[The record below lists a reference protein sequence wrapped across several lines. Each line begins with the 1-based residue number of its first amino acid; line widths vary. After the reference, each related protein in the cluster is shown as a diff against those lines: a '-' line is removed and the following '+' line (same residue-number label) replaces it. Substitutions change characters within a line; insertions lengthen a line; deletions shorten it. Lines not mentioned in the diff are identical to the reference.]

1 MGESMRRVVL
11 VGLVLATAMFLCNG
25 CGKPKESAA
34 GKSITIWWAQWAP
47 ADGLQELGNDFE
59 KETGIAVKVH
69 QIPWSSYQDQVF
81 LNFGNRQTDFDI
93 VVGDSQWI
101 GRGAT
106 QGLYLELTDWLPKAT
121 DMTKVHPRAK
131 RYLCEYPA
139 GSGKYFA
146 APCETDAVG
155 FSYRKDWFEDEA
167 EKAAFKTKY
176 GRDLAVPNTWAEFKD
191 IAEFFTRPDDKR
203 YGCSLLTGRGYDS
216 LTMGFQQIMW
226 AFGGSWGDESTFKVK
241 GSVDSA
247 ESVEALTFMKALLK
261 FAPEGAANFDYG
273 KNLEVFMNGSVA
285 MAMNYFAFYPGI
297 SASKEMADKAGFFMM
312 PAKGDNRVVSLGG
325 QGFSISKKVPESQ
338 QALAKEFIAWFL
350 QTSIQKKWITKPAGF
365 TANTEILN
373 GDEFKNA
380 TTYNAPFAAS
390 LDYLQDFWNVP
401 SYNELLAAAQRS
413 IGEALDGGKS
423 PEEALGELAAA
434 HERIFADAGLLK

>member
-1 MGESMRRVVL
+1 MRRVVT
-11 VGLVLATAMFLCNG
+11 VGLVLVTAVFLGNG
-25 CGKPKESAA
+25 CGKPQQDESRR
-34 GKSITIWWAQWAP
+34 SITIWWAQWAP
-47 ADGLQELGNDFE
+47 ADGLQELGNEFE

-81 LNFGNRQTDFDI
+81 LNFGNKQTDFDI

-106 QGLYLELTDWLPKAT
+106 QGLYVDLSDWLPRAT
-121 DMTKVHPRAK
+121 DMTRVHPRAK

-155 FSYRKDWFEDEA
+155 FSYRKDWFDDPE

-176 GRDLAVPNTWAEFKD
+176 GRDLTVPGTWTEFRD

-226 AFGGSWGDESTFKVK
+226 AFGGAWGDEATFKVRGFVDSK
-241 GSVDSA
+241 GSA
-247 ESVEALTFMKALLK
+247 EALEFARSLLK

-285 MAMNYFAFYPGI
+285 MAMNYFAFFPGI
-297 SASKEMADKAGFFMM
+297 SASKEMAEKAGFFMM
-312 PAKGDNRVVSLGG
+312 PAKGDNRVISLGG
-325 QGFSISKKVPESQ
+325 QGFSISTKVPHARQEM
-338 QALAKEFIAWFL
+338 AKKFIAWFL
-350 QTSIQKKWITKPAGF
+350 QTDIQKKWITKPAGF
-365 TANTEILN
+365 TANTEVLESE
-373 GDEFKNA
+373 DFRKA
-380 TTYNAPFAAS
+380 TDYNAPFAES
-390 LDYLQDFWNVP
+390 LNYLRDFWNVP
-401 SYNELLAAAQRS
+401 VYNELLASAQRC
-413 IGEALDGGKS
+413 IGEALDGAKS
-423 PEEALGELAAA
+423 PEDALAELAAE
-434 HERIFADAGLLK
+434 HERIFKDAGLLK

>member
-1 MGESMRRVVL
+1 MRRVLVIGLALVTVVL
-11 VGLVLATAMFLCNG
+11 VLSG
-25 CGKPKESAA
+25 CGKPEKDTGA
-34 GKSITIWWAQWAP
+34 KSITIWWAQWAP
-47 ADGLQELGNDFE
+47 ADGLQELGNEFA

-81 LNFGNRQTDFDI
+81 LNFGNKQTDFDI

-106 QGLYLELTDWLPKAT
+106 QGLYVDLTDWLPKAT
-121 DMTKVHPRAK
+121 DVAKIHPRAK

-155 FSYRKDWFEDEA
+155 FSYRKDWFEDA
-167 EKAAFKTKY
+167 GEKTAFKAKY
-176 GRDLAVPNTWAEFKD
+176 GRDLAVPNTWAEFRD
-191 IAEFFTRPDDKR
+191 IAEFFTRPGDKR

-226 AFGGSWGDESTFKVK
+226 AFGGSWGDPDTFRVK
-241 GSVDSA
+241 GFADSDA
-247 ESVEALTFMKALLK
+247 SVEALEFMKALLK

-312 PAKGDNRVVSLGG
+312 PAKGENRVISLGG
-325 QGFSISKKVPESQ
+325 QGFSISKKVSPAQ
-338 QALAKEFIAWFL
+338 QELAKKFIAWFL
-350 QTSIQKKWITKPAGF
+350 QTKIQGKWITKPAGF
-365 TANTEILN
+365 TANTDVLASE
-373 GDEFKNA
+373 EFKNA
-380 TTYNAPFAAS
+380 TTYNAPFAES
-390 LDYLQDFWNVP
+390 LDYLRDFWNVP
-401 SYNELLAAAQRS
+401 SYNELLAVAQRS
-413 IGEALDGGKS
+413 VGEALDGAKS
-423 PEEALGELAAA
+423 PKEALTTLAAE
-434 HERIFADAGLLK
+434 HERIFKDAGLLK